1 MKKNLLQSTLVAIA
15 ILLCSCPAMAYD
27 FLSGGIPYNITNE
40 NSKTVETTYF
50 GELTD
55 NDYIYQNWLNLA
67 GQISI
72 PEKVT
77 YNGVEYQVT
86 AVGPYAM
93 TGASKITSVTL
104 PNSIITIGEGAFATC
119 NGITSISLGNN
130 VKSIDTDAFLRCTS
144 LTQITLPATLT
155 SIGEDAFTGTG
166 LTLIVALGETPATA
180 HQNAFRGITET
191 ATVQIPSANALSKYK
206 AATGWSNF
214 KNFSYDVVV
223 TLNTD
228 VKTMYISETA
238 QLVATVTP
246 ATENASI
253 AWSSSN
259 TSVATVDNKG
269 VVTSIGAGSATI
281 TATATIPGQ
290 EPKTTTC
297 KINVLNKYN
306 FNNTYYEIVSST
318 DKTMAISFAGA
329 TYDEVANEYTGYVD
343 INNNLANGYK
353 ARMIGDNAFRD
364 CDLISVKFRDN
375 AINRYGE
382 YAFAGCSNLATMEL
396 TILNSTIKASIEK
409 NAFDGAGLVHITIP
423 VGVTTIA
430 DYAFANC
437 SKLMTVVVE
446 SKTPAVAQANTFSNL
461 PDGAKLYVPIGTSAA
476 YKAATGWSIF
486 GDNIVEYKPAVYS
499 TYIRDTPYQN
509 KLCINQG
516 YQCAVENNGNIP
528 QVLWESSDESI
539 MTVDQYGYIKGIAPG
554 SATLKVTNIDG
565 SGKSASV
572 TITVTDEILQDAFVY
587 DITSTE
593 DYTATITKTIGAMG
607 EISIPRTVY
616 INGIQ
621 YSITS
626 LADNLFLNNNDITK
640 VNIPEG
646 FDYIPFGTFSN
657 CENLKEV
664 NIPNSITTIGNNAF
678 ENCTSLTEVFIPA
691 NVTNINFAAFAGCS
705 SLSEIKVDN
714 NNKNYFAEDGV
725 LFNIVTSNY
734 TYLECYPAGKSG
746 TSYTVPSHAQE
757 ISNSAFQGASNL
769 TEIIFHNNI
778 RSIGSSAFRNC
789 TGLTEF
795 TYPEN
800 MSYIPNTAFYGC
812 TSLKKINLHNN
823 IASIWYGAFYNCTA
837 LESFV
842 FPESVRILEGGIFAN
857 CSNLKSVTLPQN
869 ITSIGADTF
878 ENCTSLETIS
888 IPANVKEIGAYAF
901 NGCTALS
908 SITLP
913 DGVTSLG
920 NNTFQGCTSLTSIV
934 VPNNVQKIGNYAFQG
949 CSNLEKIR
957 MSKGLETLGNNAF
970 NECTSLKAIKLYNIK
985 KLESSTF
992 YGCTSLDSVVLPN
1005 SLEKIGL
1012 FAFYECSAL
1021 KEITLPDNLTN
1032 IDYCAFAYC
1041 SSLST
1046 VFASSPTPATFD
1058 DTDAFK
1064 NIAEGATLYV
1074 SSAEAEA
1081 AYEADSNW
1089 TAFFDKDHIIF
1100 DEGTYSGIE
1109 NITVSNNEN
1118 GNNAQPIIYN
1128 INGVRINEI
1137 SQPGIYII
1145 NGKKVL
1151 VK

>member
-55 NDYIYQNWLNLA
+55 NDYIYQNWLNLS

-104 PNSIITIGEGAFATC
+104 PNSITSIGEGAFATC

-130 VKSIDTDAFLRCTS
+130 VKTIDTDAFLRCTS

-269 VVTSIGAGSATI
+269 VVTSISAGSATI
-281 TATATIPGQ
+281 TATATIQGQ

-437 SKLMTVVVE
+437 SKLMTVVAK
-446 SKTPAVAQANTFSNL
+446 SNTPIEAQPNTFSNL
-461 PDGAKLYVPIGTSAA
+461 PTGATLYVPQGSLNA
-476 YKAATGWSIF
+476 YKAATGWNAF
-486 GDNIVEYKPAVYS
+486 GNNIVEYAS
-499 TYIRDTPYQN
+499 TLEVRFTDYPS

-516 YQCAVENNGNIP
+516 YQLGVDHQSKIP
-528 QVLWESSDESI
+528 QLLWESSDNSVI
-539 MTVDQYGYIKGIAPG
+539 SVDQNGYITAHKAG
-554 SATLKVTNIDG
+554 SATIKATALDASNKSGTITINVTND
-565 SGKSASV
+565 
-572 TITVTDEILQDAFVY
+572 ILQDVFVY
-587 DITSTE
+587 TISSSDN
-593 DYTATITKTIGAMG
+593 YTATISGTVGASG
-607 EISIPRTVY
+607 EITIPRTVY
-616 INGIQ
+616 LNGIQ

-626 LADNLFLNNNDITK
+626 FASNLFEYNTNITK

-646 FDYIPFGTFSN
+646 FTEIPYGAFQQASN
-657 CENLKEV
+657 LTEV
-664 NIPNSITTIGNNAF
+664 NIPNSIKTISNNAF
-678 ENCTSLTEVFIPA
+678 RGCTNLQKIFIPSG
-691 NVTNINFAAFAGCS
+691 VSNIYFGAFSYCS
-705 SLSEIKVDN
+705 SLSEIKVDEN
-714 NNKNYFAEDGV
+714 NPYFFDEDGV
-725 LFNIVTSNY
+725 LFNVIYENHNY
-734 TYLECYPAGKSG
+734 LACYPAGKTG
-746 TSYTVPSHAQE
+746 TSYTVPSHAKTINTSSFE
-757 ISNSAFQGASNL
+757 GASNL
-769 TEIIFHNNI
+769 TEIILHDEI
-778 RSIGSSAFRNC
+778 SSLGVSAFRDC
-789 TGLTEF
+789 SSLTEI
-795 TYPEN
+795 T
-800 MSYIPNTAFYGC
+800 IPASVTEISNTLLYGC
-812 TSLKKINLHNN
+812 SSLKNVNIHNN
-823 IASIWYGAFYNCTA
+823 VKSIYYGAFMGCTA
-837 LESFV
+837 LESIV
-842 FPESVRILEGGIFAN
+842 IPESVNYMESGIFAN
-857 CSNLKSVTLPQN
+857 CTNLKSVTLPQN
-869 ITSIGADTF
+869 ITSLGAETF
-878 ENCTSLETIS
+878 GNCTSLETIS
-888 IPANVKEIGAYAF
+888 IPANVKEIGANAF

-908 SITLP
+908 SITFP

-920 NNTFQGCTSLTSIV
+920 NNTFQGCTSLTSMVI
-934 VPNNVQKIGNYAFQG
+934 PNDVQKIGSYAFQG

-957 MSKGLETLGNNAF
+957 MPKNLESLGNNAF
-970 NECTSLKAIKLYNIK
+970 KECTSLKAIKLYNIK
-985 KLESSTF
+985 KIESSTF
-992 YGCTSLDSVVLPN
+992 SGCTSLDSIVLPN

-1021 KEITLPDNLTN
+1021 KEITLPLNITN

-1046 VFASSPTPATFD
+1046 VYASSPTPATFD

-1074 SSAEAEA
+1074 SSAEAEV

-1100 DEGTYSGIE
+1100 DEGVYSGIE
-1109 NITVSNNEN
+1109 NISISNNEN